1 VVLDP
6 HRPDAAATL
15 TAVEVTFSYGKTEI
29 LKRVSA
35 GIAPGQLTALVG
47 PNGSGKSTLLAAL
60 ARFLSPS
67 SGVVEL
73 DGRPISS
80 QPTKA
85 VARRLAIL
93 PQSPPMPE
101 GITVFELVSRG
112 RYPHSG
118 LLGLWN
124 DADLAAIDKA
134 MEMTGVRDFAERS
147 VSGLSGGQRQR
158 CWIAMALAQETP
170 ILLLDEPTSALDL
183 RYQLEILALLQDLS
197 RSHGRTI
204 VIALHDLNLA
214 AAHADQMIFFRQ
226 GIVHGAGAT
235 RDVCTAGAIEAV
247 FDVAVDVLTDP
258 RTGRPVFVPRL
269 PGTGEGEAAN
279 ND

>member
-1 VVLDP
+1 MHGHQTPVLP
-6 HRPDAAATL
+6 VTL
-15 TAVEVTFSYGKTEI
+15 SARDVTFSYGKTEI

-35 GIAPGQLTALVG
+35 AISPGKLTALVG

-67 SGVVEL
+67 SGSVEL
-73 DGRPISS
+73 DGRPILS

-93 PQSPPMPE
+93 PQSPPLPE

-118 LLGLWN
+118 LLGLWSA
-124 DADLAAIDKA
+124 ADLAAIDTA
-134 MEMTGVRDFAERS
+134 MGMTGVRDFADRP

-170 ILLLDEPTSALDL
+170 VLLLDEPTSALDL
-183 RYQLEILALLQDLS
+183 RYQLEILVLLKTLS
-197 RSHGRTI
+197 AQHGRTI
-204 VIALHDLNLA
+204 VVALHDLNLA
-214 AAHADQMIFFRQ
+214 ASHADHMIFFRE
-226 GIVHGAGAT
+226 GVVHGAGAT
-235 RDVCTAGAIEAV
+235 RDVCTATMIEAV
-247 FDVAVDVLTDP
+247 FDVAIDVLVDP
-258 RTGRPVFVPRL
+258 ASGRQVFVPKL
-269 PGTGEGEAAN
+269 PDVGEGGRHG
-279 ND
+279 

>member
-1 VVLDP
+1 MP
-6 HRPDAAATL
+6 HLHELASSVTL
-15 TAVEVTFSYGKTEI
+15 TARELTFSYGKSEI

-35 GIAPGQLTALVG
+35 AIVPGQLTALVG

-60 ARFLSPS
+60 ARFISPS
-67 SGVVEL
+67 SGSVEL
-73 DGRPISS
+73 DGRPIHSLV
-80 QPTKA
+80 TKA

-112 RYPHSG
+112 RYPHTG
-118 LLGLWN
+118 VFGLWS
-124 DADLAAIDKA
+124 AVDLAAIDNA
-134 MEMTGVRDFAERS
+134 MGMTGVSDFADRP

-197 RSHGRTI
+197 SRHGRTV

-214 AAHADQMIFFRQ
+214 AAHADQMIFFSQ
-226 GIVHGAGAT
+226 GIVHAAGAT
-235 RDVCTAGAIEAV
+235 VDVCTAAAIEAV
-247 FDVAVDVLTDP
+247 FDVAVDVLADP
-258 RTGRPVFVPRL
+258 RSGRPVFLPRL
-269 PGTGEGEAAN
+269 PAEASRGGGAS
-279 ND
+279 DE